1 MDEILS
7 QLIIKLSNLYVITL
21 ILGYILFVAF
31 KENKIDYRVS
41 YLRPKE
47 MRFSLLIERR
57 EEYDLLVAE
66 MKALL
71 KNTNIA
77 FTARCFDSYETTIS
91 EEISDQV
98 LIEFE
103 MLQDK
108 ENVMMKYFNDASEY
122 FIRRGDFNG
131 VEVIKNIMDGCF
143 SEDVYDFSVID
154 MIDDD

>member
-1 MDEILS
+1 MDEIS
-7 QLIIKLSNLYVITL
+7 TQLIIKLSNLYIITL

-31 KENKIDYRVS
+31 KENEIDYRVS

-47 MRFSLLIERR
+47 MRFSRLIERR
-57 EEYDLLVAE
+57 EEYDLSVAE

-91 EEISDQV
+91 EEISYQV

-103 MLQDK
+103 MLQVK

-143 SEDVYDFSVID
+143 SEDVYDFSAID